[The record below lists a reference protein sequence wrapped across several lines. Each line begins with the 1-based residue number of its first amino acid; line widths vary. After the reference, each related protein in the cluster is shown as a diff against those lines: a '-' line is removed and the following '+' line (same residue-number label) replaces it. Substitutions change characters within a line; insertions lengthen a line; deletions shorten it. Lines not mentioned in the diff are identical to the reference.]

1 LPRSKGLNFRKA
13 VSLVERVCDVAGSRE
28 LINDA
33 HTHLA
38 EAGVVRAV
46 AEHDDRVIFNWLI
59 EAISYQGIAD
69 SVAASY
75 METHGTACGHTIA
88 LELESEPGCEKLRSY
103 WQFTG
108 CGYRKTKASC
118 NRQRLFKGCPLPR
131 LDLRNGSLNQA
142 AYSLSLFM
150 RDVCNGD
157 FVAWIDHQMENAG
170 ANGRHRGN
178 CLIEPL
184 RHVHG
189 LSWKV
194 LSMSLAT
201 LLLGADPKRP
211 LWQSVGGNLIAIDTL
226 VHNWLHRSGI
236 LRGQN
241 AEHPYG
247 PACYAE
253 FSCSDIILRIAC
265 EIDGRAFSIKYP
277 RVFPRFVQKAI
288 WSFCAA
294 SELDQCNGNRINDN
308 DRCRLNHCAIF
319 DSCGRLKLGRHI
331 PAA

>member
-1 LPRSKGLNFRKA
+1 VL
-13 VSLVERVCDVAGSRE
+13 
-28 LINDA
+28 
-33 HTHLA
+33 
-38 EAGVVRAV
+38 RAI
-46 AEHDDRVIFNWLI
+46 AAHDDRVIFNWLL

-88 LELESEPGCEKLRSY
+88 FELENEPDCEKLRSY

-108 CGYRKTKASC
+108 CGYRKTNASC
-118 NRQRLFKGCPLPR
+118 NRQKLFKACPLPR

-142 AYSLSLFM
+142 AYGLFLFM

-157 FVAWIDHQMENAG
+157 FVAWIDHQLENTST
-170 ANGRHRGN
+170 NGRHRGN

-201 LLLGADPKRP
+201 LLLGGDANRS
-211 LWQSVGGNLIAIDTL
+211 LWQSVGGDLIAIDTL

-236 LRGQN
+236 LRGLD

-253 FSCSDIILRIAC
+253 YHCSDIILRIAC
-265 EIDGRAFSIKYP
+265 EIDGRAFNIEYP

-288 WSFCAA
+288 WSFCAQQQ
-294 SELDQCNGNRINDN
+294 LDQCNGHHID
-308 DRCRLNHCAIF
+308 DRHRCKKHSCILFDDCARLP
-319 DSCGRLKLGRHI
+319 LGRTVVG
-331 PAA
+331 AAAQ